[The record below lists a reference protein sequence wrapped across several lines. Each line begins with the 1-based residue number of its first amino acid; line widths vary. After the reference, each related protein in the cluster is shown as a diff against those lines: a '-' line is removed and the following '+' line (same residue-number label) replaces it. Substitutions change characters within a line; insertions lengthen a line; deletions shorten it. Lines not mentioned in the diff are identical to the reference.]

1 MLKKHRLRRQVEAQ
15 RTRLYRL
22 AWSWCRD
29 HYLADDL
36 TQLATAKA
44 LSRLDKLREEQR
56 LEAWISRILVN
67 CYRDHLRQRKN
78 NDSYEDDYLPHSSPG
93 PSSQA
98 QENEIVERVR
108 DAVSALP
115 EDARMVV
122 TLIDLSGLS
131 YAEAADALQVPA
143 GTIMSRLSRAR
154 ARLKVILEK
163 NIPEG
168 TQSLFDNDKVVSLN
182 EVRAGQA
189 RRGQAR

>member
-1 MLKKHRLRRQVEAQ
+1 MLKHYRLRRQVEAQ

-56 LEAWISRILVN
+56 LEAWLSRILVN

-78 NDSYEDDYLPHSSPG
+78 NDSYEDDYLPHSDPG

-98 QENEIVERVR
+98 QQNELVDLVR

-122 TLIDLSGLS
+122 TLIDLGGLS
-131 YAEAADALQVPA
+131 YAEAAESLQVPA
-143 GTIMSRLSRAR
+143 GTVMSRLSRAR
-154 ARLKVILEK
+154 AKLKVILEQS
-163 NIPEG
+163 IPEG
-168 TQSLFDNDKVVSLN
+168 TGSLFDSDKVVSLD
-182 EVRAGQA
+182 AA
-189 RRGQAR
+189 RRQA